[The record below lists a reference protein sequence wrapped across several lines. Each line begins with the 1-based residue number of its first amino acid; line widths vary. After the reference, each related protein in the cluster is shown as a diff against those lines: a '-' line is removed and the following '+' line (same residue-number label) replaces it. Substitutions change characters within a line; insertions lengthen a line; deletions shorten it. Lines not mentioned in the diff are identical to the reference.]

1 MQFKFPDVGE
11 GIHEGTLVNWLVKEG
26 DEVELDQ
33 AICEVE
39 TDKAI
44 VEIPS
49 PVKGKLIKTHHVEGD
64 VINVGEILA
73 EFETKENKES
83 KESKESSNNQEV
95 KNDNVVGNLVDAD
108 NAPKD
113 SSFDFENYTPSM
125 KLSNETI
132 FEKANTKN
140 EVENNKVSNNDN
152 TNYIELNNIKL
163 TTAKR
168 MKESLH
174 STAQVTQF
182 ADVIVDKII
191 KERNE
196 HKEEAKKRGV
206 KLTYLAF
213 IVKAYIQTLEDMP
226 EFNAKL
232 DLENKR
238 LVLRD
243 HISIAI
249 AVNTEN
255 GLLVPVIKDAQNL
268 SIEGI
273 AEQIQI
279 LAEEARSGKL
289 DLPQIQGQTATVTN
303 YGSIGSK
310 YSTPVLNSPDLI
322 NLGIGSFE
330 EKVYLN
336 KGHVE
341 SHTIAPISL
350 TFDHQAID
358 GAQAVGFLNKL
369 QEHLENLEY

>member
-73 EFETKENKES
+73 EFETQENKD
-83 KESKESSNNQEV
+83 SSEKEV

-125 KLSNETI
+125 ELSKKTI
-132 FEKANTKN
+132 FDKVDTKTEIQN
-140 EVENNKVSNNDN
+140 KEVSSNLD
-152 TNYIELNNIKL
+152 TDYIELNNIKL

-168 MKESLH
+168 MKESLQ
-174 STAQVTQF
+174 SSAQVTQF
-182 ADVIVDKII
+182 ADIIVDKII
-191 KERNE
+191 NERNE
-196 HKEEAKKRGV
+196 HKEEAQKRGV

-213 IVKAYIQTLEDMP
+213 IVKAYIKTLQDMP

-238 LVLRD
+238 LILRD

-255 GLLVPVIKDAQNL
+255 GLFVPVIKDAQNL

-273 AEQIQI
+273 AEQIEI
-279 LAEEARSGKL
+279 LAKDARNGSLNISKM
-289 DLPQIQGQTATVTN
+289 QGQTATVTN

-330 EKVYLN
+330 EKVYL
-336 KGHVE
+336 KEGHVE

-369 QEHLENLEY
+369 QEHLENIEY

>member
-73 EFETKENKES
+73 EFETKENTES

-213 IVKAYIQTLEDMP
+213 IVKAYIKTLEDMP

-289 DLPQIQGQTATVTN
+289 DLSQIQGQTATVTN

>member
-73 EFETKENKES
+73 EFETKENTES

-213 IVKAYIQTLEDMP
+213 IVKAYIKTLEDMP

-249 AVNTEN
+249 VVNTEN

-289 DLPQIQGQTATVTN
+289 DLSQIQGQTATVTN